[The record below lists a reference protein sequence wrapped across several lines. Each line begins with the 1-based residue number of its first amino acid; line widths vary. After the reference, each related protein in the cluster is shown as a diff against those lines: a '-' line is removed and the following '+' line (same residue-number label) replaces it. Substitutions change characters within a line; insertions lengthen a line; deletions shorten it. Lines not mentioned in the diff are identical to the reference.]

1 MESTP
6 NLVDE
11 RVKGGRGHPGQA
23 ALPLPF
29 VSGPPR
35 RLETRHPVDRRAA
48 ARGLSRED
56 AERPV
61 ARREDAMALE
71 PGVVRL
77 RLALRGR
84 LRGAIRSP
92 LEDGPPVA
100 RFCESRGG

>member
-35 RLETRHPVDRRAA
+35 RLETRHPVNRRAA

-56 AERPV
+56 TERQV
-61 ARREDAMALE
+61 ARREDAVALE
-71 PGVVRL
+71 HGIVRL
-77 RLALRGR
+77 RFALRER
-84 LRGAIRSP
+84 VRGAVRPRLEVDDPVDRYRS
-92 LEDGPPVA
+92 DH
-100 RFCESRGG
+100 